1 MTTEFIIKIG
11 KETTMTILLVAAP
24 MLLSGLIVGILITM
38 FQTVTQLRDQTLT
51 FVPKM
56 VAIITAVI
64 FFFPWIMQVLV
75 AYTAK
80 ILTISRLLP

>member
-1 MTTEFIIKIG
+1 MTTEFIIRIG

-24 MLLSGLIVGILITM
+24 MLLSGLIVGLLITM

-51 FVPKM
+51 FVPKI

-64 FFFPWIMQVLV
+64 FFFPWIVQVLV
-75 AYTAK
+75 SYTIK
-80 ILTISRLLP
+80 ILTISRTIL